1 MKRSET
7 YNVKEELE
15 QLSPLLASLPKK
27 STMVYDVP
35 AGYFEKAEK
44 EILAQARIHSY
55 EGSKPGLP
63 DGYFA
68 GMEDRFMAS
77 AENKKTK
84 RRSMVIF
91 LFQAA
96 AAVFVVVLTSIIV
109 FRNSGASGT
118 DLKEDVAQEEYF
130 NYLQE
135 NIDEVDIET
144 LAEYD
149 LVDESDLAV
158 SQDPLPV
165 NSEQE
170 NGQLFDSE
178 INF

>member
-1 MKRSET
+1 
-7 YNVKEELE
+7 
-15 QLSPLLASLPKK
+15 
-27 STMVYDVP
+27 
-35 AGYFEKAEK
+35 
-44 EILAQARIHSY
+44 
-55 EGSKPGLP
+55 
-63 DGYFA
+63 
-68 GMEDRFMAS
+68 
-77 AENKKTK
+77 
-84 RRSMVIF
+84 MVIF